1 MSPPLW
7 SYSDIEALK
16 NFLKN
21 INIPVLLAS
30 RPFMWQASCPFS
42 FFNQN
47 YCFVTNGLKGWS
59 AKGLLKR
66 VADKVYVL
74 NIATACLFL
83 LIYIFIQKVVTKI
96 KVSSGTW
103 TFSKCSTELIVSNG
117 FCYWSFSYNFSGYSW
132 RRNYESSKELTI
144 PWKDAGIDCSELGTQ
159 KMFSFATM

>member
-21 INIPVLLAS
+21 INIPDLLAS

-59 AKGLLKR
+59 AKGLQKR
-66 VADKVYVL
+66 VADKVYVP
-74 NIATACLFL
+74 NIATACLCIFVNLYFHTEGCDKNQSFFWHLDVFQMQFWAYCIKTAFFTGPFL
-83 LIYIFIQKVVTKI
+83 IIFQDIPEGETMRAARSLQFLEKTQVLTVQ
-96 KVSSGTW
+96 
-103 TFSKCSTELIVSNG
+103 
-117 FCYWSFSYNFSGYSW
+117 SW
-132 RRNYESSKELTI
+132 ARKNV
-144 PWKDAGIDCSELGTQ
+144 
-159 KMFSFATM
+159 